1 MRSIPTGVSYTGR
14 MRTDISVLGVQEY
27 ESIAAGL
34 LALDMMVKE
43 APVEILACVT
53 VTPGKY
59 IIIITGDEA
68 SVDASL
74 KRARRETGD
83 GIMEEL
89 FIPNLHPGVGPALL
103 GEAGTGDLDAVGIIE
118 SFSVAAGVEAADI
131 CAKEAAVRLLRIT
144 FGSGM
149 GGKATVKFTGPIG
162 EVEAALAAGTRLV
175 ESKGR
180 LCRSIVIPRPHE
192 EIGPFLGS

>member
-1 MRSIPTGVSYTGR
+1 
-14 MRTDISVLGVQEY
+14 MRTDVTVLGVQEY
-27 ESIAAGL
+27 ESIAAGM
-34 LALDMMVKE
+34 LALDWMVKE
-43 APVEILACVT
+43 APVEILQCVT

-74 KRARRETGD
+74 KRAKRELHD

-103 GEAGTGDLDAVGIIE
+103 GETSVDTIDAVGVIE
-118 SFSVAAGVEAADI
+118 SFSVAAGIEASDI
-131 CAKEAAVRLLRIT
+131 CAKEADICLLRVT

-149 GGKATVKFTGPIG
+149 GGKATVRFTGRIG
-162 EVEAALAAGTRLV
+162 EVETALAAGTRLV
-175 ESKGR
+175 EEKRR
-180 LCRSIVIPRPHE
+180 LCRSIIIPRPHE
-192 EIGPFLGS
+192 EIGPFLKL